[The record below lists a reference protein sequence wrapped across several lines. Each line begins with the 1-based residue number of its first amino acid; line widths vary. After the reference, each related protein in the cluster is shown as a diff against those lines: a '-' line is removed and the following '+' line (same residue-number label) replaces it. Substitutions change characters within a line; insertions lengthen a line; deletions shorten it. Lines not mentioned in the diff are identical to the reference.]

1 MTVTANTAPLP
12 LSPAFS
18 AGEFVFV
25 SGQLA
30 MRDGICTGGDIM
42 AQTHAALDNIERIL
56 LDSGL
61 TLDDIVKTTVWL
73 THAGDFAG
81 FNAAYG
87 SRFSSPHPARSTTVA
102 QLLIEGAR
110 VEIEVVA
117 RRRPT
122 LSVYAT
128 PALAD

>member
-1 MTVTANTAPLP
+1 MTATATIASLP

-30 MRDGICTGGDIM
+30 MRDGLCTGGDIM

-73 THAGDFAG
+73 TQAGDFAG

-87 SRFSSPHPARSTTVA
+87 SRFNSPHPARSTTVA
-102 QLLIEGAR
+102 QLLIDGAR
-110 VEIEVVA
+110 VEIEAVA
-117 RRRPT
+117 RRRP
-122 LSVYAT
+122 SISAYAK